1 MKDCDLHVEAALSA
15 EARPLQNGHA
25 MTLPRG
31 DKRAARVLR
40 PGASVRREVS
50 YGTSALLALA
60 LGATACIGSIGDQ
73 GESGGPNAGSSGGED
88 PHGNP
93 AGYEP
98 APAALPRLTAA
109 QYHNALRDLLG
120 SSIPVY
126 PVETDTNPY
135 LFFSIG
141 AASTTLSEL
150 GTQLY
155 EEAAEQATN
164 LVFADPG
171 KRAALVGCTPATPG
185 DACAAEYLSRFGRR
199 AFRRPLAEDELARWV
214 KVSVD
219 LAQPDAW
226 EGLRLATSGMLQAPS
241 FLYRAELGQPD
252 PLVPGQRRLD
262 AWEMASRLSFL
273 FWESVPD
280 DALLDAAAAGSLDTP
295 EGIAA
300 EAERLLEDTRAQET
314 IQAFFAQYLD
324 LGRLNTVQRTA
335 ESYPLFSETMTA
347 SMRTEVELL
356 VDGVVSGRGDARSI
370 FSTQTTFVNAELAAL
385 YGVDAPGADASTFV
399 QVDLDPEGPRAGM
412 LTLGAFL
419 TMNAH
424 DTQTSPTARG
434 KYVRERVLCQTV
446 PPPPPDVSTDL
457 EPPGEGEAPKT
468 VREQLEEHRTNPACA
483 GCHSFIDPPGF
494 LFEHY
499 DSVGAYRTKLPG
511 DLPVDASGDLDGK
524 PLNDA
529 RGLAKELEDDPRV
542 AACMV
547 KQLFRHALG
556 RLDTKGETPA
566 LEEIQSRFAEVE
578 YDFRELM
585 VELVTHPSF
594 RTLAEPE
601 AN

>member
-1 MKDCDLHVEAALSA
+1 MPSA
-15 EARPLQNGHA
+15 
-25 MTLPRG
+25 PRG
-31 DKRAARVLR
+31 DQSPPPRLLRSRA
-40 PGASVRREVS
+40 
-50 YGTSALLALA
+50 SALLALA

-73 GESGGPNAGSSGGED
+73 DATDGPNGASGGED

-98 APAALPRLTAA
+98 APAVLPRLTAA

-120 SSIPVY
+120 SAIPVF

-155 EEAAEQATN
+155 EEAADQVTH

-171 KRAALVGCTPATPG
+171 KRAALVGCAPAAPG
-185 DACAAEYLSRFGRR
+185 DACASEFLGRFGRR
-199 AFRRPLAEDELARWV
+199 AFRRPLGEAELARWV

-226 EGLRLATSGMLQAPS
+226 EGLRLATAGILQAPS
-241 FLYRAELGQPD
+241 FLYRAELGTPD
-252 PLVPGQRRLD
+252 PLVPGTRRLD
-262 AWEMASRLSFL
+262 AYEMASRLSFL
-273 FWESVPD
+273 FWDSVPD
-280 DALLDAAAAGSLDTP
+280 DALLDAAAAGELDTP
-295 EGIAA
+295 EGIAKA
-300 EAERLLEDTRAQET
+300 AERLLDDERAQET
-314 IQAFFAQYLD
+314 IQSFFGQYLD
-324 LGRLNTVQRTA
+324 LGRLGTVMRTK

-347 SMRTEVELL
+347 SMRNEVELL
-356 VDGVVSGRGDARSI
+356 VDGVVTGRGDARSI
-370 FSTQTTFVNAELAAL
+370 FSTRKTFVNAELAAL
-385 YGVDAPGADASTFV
+385 YGVDAPGADATTFV
-399 QVDLDPEGPRAGM
+399 EVELDADGPRAGM

-424 DTQTSPTARG
+424 ETQTSPTARG

-446 PPPPPDVSTDL
+446 PPPPPDVVTDL
-457 EPPGEGEAPKT
+457 DPPGEGEAPKT

-483 GCHSFIDPPGF
+483 SCHSFIDPPGF
-494 LFEHY
+494 LFENF
-499 DSVGAYRTKLPG
+499 DSIGVYRDILPG
-511 DLPVDASGDLDGK
+511 NLPVDATGDLDGK
-524 PLNDA
+524 PLQNARDLANELENDA
-529 RGLAKELEDDPRV
+529 RV
-542 AACMV
+542 AECMV

-566 LEEIQSRFAEVE
+566 LEEIQARFADVE
-578 YDFRELM
+578 YDFRGLM
-585 VELVTHPSF
+585 VELVSHPSF